1 MIDAMRCGM
10 IAPHCLIRGK
20 SMNIVALIIG
30 ALMLGSIYSIVG
42 MGYCLIYKSTG
53 FMNLAQG
60 DFLMIGAYFGV
71 TFFKI
76 LGLPYPVAILL
87 TAFAM
92 FLLGMSIQR
101 GVIVQLLKRGSSFAY
116 IILCTSAI
124 SMFLQNGALLVWGPK
139 EIKFPSLF
147 KSPFVTFLGGQVAP
161 EALLVL
167 GLACVSVVALYTFMN
182 KTKFGIAM
190 RAEAMDSMA
199 ASSMGINVPLVR
211 GVAWGLSAALC
222 GMIGVGLGPIYGVFL
237 TMGGLYTQKGYAGAI
252 LGGYGNIYGALIG
265 GMFYGF
271 METFVSA
278 FITSTYKDLVSFA
291 VLILCL
297 TFMPTGLFKE
307 PIIE

>member
-1 MIDAMRCGM
+1 MQ
-10 IAPHCLIRGK
+10 HTVEIRRDY
-20 SMNIVALIIG
+20 MNIPALVVG
-30 ALMLGSIYSIVG
+30 ALMLGSIYSIIG

-71 TFFKI
+71 TFFKF
-76 LGLPYPVAILL
+76 LGLPYVVAILL
-87 TAFAM
+87 TAVAM
-92 FLLGMSIQR
+92 FLLGVFIQR
-101 GVIVQLLKRGSSFAY
+101 GIIVSLLNRGSTFAY

-124 SMFLQNGALLVWGPK
+124 SMTLQNGALLVWGAT

-147 KSPFVTFLGGQVAP
+147 EKPFVKFLGGQVAP

-167 GLACVSVVALYTFMN
+167 GLSCISVVGLYTFMN

-190 RAEAMDSMA
+190 KAEAMDAMA
-199 ASSMGINVPLVR
+199 ASSMGINVPLTR
-211 GVAWGLSAALC
+211 GVAWGISAALC
-222 GMIGVGLGPIYGVFL
+222 GIIGVALGPIYGVFL
-237 TMGGLYTQKGYAGAI
+237 TMGALYTQKGYAGAVM
-252 LGGYGNIYGALIG
+252 GGYGNIYGALIG

-278 FITSTYKDLVSFA
+278 YITSTYKDLVSFG